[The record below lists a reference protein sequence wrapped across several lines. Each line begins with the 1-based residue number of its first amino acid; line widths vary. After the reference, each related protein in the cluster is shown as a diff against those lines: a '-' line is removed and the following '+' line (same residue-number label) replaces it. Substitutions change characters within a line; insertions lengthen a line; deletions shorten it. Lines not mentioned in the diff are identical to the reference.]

1 MNEKQISSGRRPRNP
16 LLKRVWK
23 DMLRDWKRYLMICLM
38 LIVTIGFVSGMYVA
52 NNSMLHSIDQSIV
65 EMKREDGHFQLS
77 EKADEKTLKAIEN
90 GAVPV
95 TIYEHFYKDTD
106 EVLPSDSDYT
116 GTVRVYGERRNIDLY
131 DILKGRAPENENEI
145 LIDRMHAD
153 NAGISVGDSIK
164 AGNARGSA
172 GGASVTIAPHGSV
185 KKVRN
190 SDKMWYLEH
199 GTSRQAAHPFMTRTL
214 NTAEPKVMQAMQE
227 KLDAAIGGGS

>member
-1 MNEKQISSGRRPRNP
+1 MSFELSGAEEFSEKLTQLQARI
-16 LLKRVWK
+16 
-23 DMLRDWKRYLMICLM
+23 DDIA
-38 LIVTIGFVSGMYVA
+38 VA
-52 NNSMLHSIDQSIV
+52 AVKAGGAIV
-65 EMKREDGHFQLS
+65 ETD
-77 EKADEKTLKAIEN
+77 LKSAVTAAAN
-90 GAVPV
+90 RGYATGA
-95 TIYEHFYKDTD
+95 
-106 EVLPSDSDYT
+106 L
-116 GTVRVYGERRNIDLY
+116 
-131 DILKGRAPENENEI
+131 
-145 LIDRMHAD
+145 
-153 NAGISVGDSIK
+153 AGSIR